1 MSVAARSTAT
11 VIGVWLATPPSTYA
25 RRPIVTG
32 GNTPGMA
39 QLASSAG
46 TAGPDA
52 VLELPPLPRA
62 RAPPA
67 GRPEGGAGAPRGPGP
82 GRAKPFHRVWWVSPK
97 VGPLFWRLGS

>member
-46 TAGPDA
+46 TAGPHGRIVA
-52 VLELPPLPRA
+52 PPPLTTLAPMCSGAEACSVRSHREVFLRMEA
-62 RAPPA
+62 RVLFAMEWVLRA
-67 GRPEGGAGAPRGPGP
+67 GRA
-82 GRAKPFHRVWWVSPK
+82 
-97 VGPLFWRLGS
+97 